1 MEEGQAAV
9 PQKKNQRRCYEMDGI
24 SMKRG
29 DPLLGMKGR
38 NSPPGRKGLCSSLPH
53 FVNDPRKA
61 EMEDLA
67 GQLPADPEPGCQG
80 DPLPVVMGLE
90 QDSDREQVG
99 RQG

>member
-1 MEEGQAAV
+1 MG
-9 PQKKNQRRCYEMDGI
+9 GI

-38 NSPPGRKGLCSSLPH
+38 SSPPGRKGLCSSLPH
-53 FVNDPRKA
+53 FANDRRKA
-61 EMEDLA
+61 EMEDPA

-80 DPLPVVMGLE
+80 DPLPVVMGLG
-90 QDSDREQVG
+90 QDSDSDRERVG